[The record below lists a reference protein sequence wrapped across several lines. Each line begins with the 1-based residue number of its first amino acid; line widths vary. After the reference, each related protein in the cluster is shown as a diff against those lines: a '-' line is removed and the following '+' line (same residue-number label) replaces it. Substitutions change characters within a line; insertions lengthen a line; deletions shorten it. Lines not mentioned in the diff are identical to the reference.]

1 MTLDQSLTEEQR
13 YSDEWHRLGYSSE
26 AQTKVSDFVFYRLW
40 HDQAGNEIG
49 ATVDFETANDFHYEM
64 PIAEWQRFLRDILRV
79 KEPEDVTDALRG
91 YFLLNEG
98 LFDFERDLNMH
109 GIVFQKI
116 AFY

>member
-1 MTLDQSLTEEQR
+1 M
-13 YSDEWHRLGYSSE
+13 YSDEWHRLGYSSD
-26 AQTKVSDFVFYRLW
+26 AQIKVSVFVFYRIW

-64 PIAEWQRFLRDILRV
+64 PASEWQRFLTKVLHLT
-79 KEPEDVTDALRG
+79 EPYDVTDALRG

-98 LFDFERDLNMH
+98 LFDFEGDLRMH
-109 GIVFQKI
+109 GIEFQKI